1 MRCVLVFSIG
11 FLVTLLV
18 FESYH
23 VAFLRSY
30 FWEFA
35 FLVYLVLSI
44 TICWFQIS
52 KFAITAFC
60 AWIAV
65 PFAVA
70 AGATFDFTIRRVDR
84 NLWPFEAIGLM
95 LSFTLAFVMSYFVL
109 RELGQLGKGSNL
121 RDQRNP
127 RKA

>member
-84 NLWPFEAIGLM
+84 NLWPCSHLP
-95 LSFTLAFVMSYFVL
+95 LLLLCRTSFLESSV
-109 RELGQLGKGSNL
+109 N
-121 RDQRNP
+121 
-127 RKA
+127 